1 VLNADYSKAVTL
13 FTMTSSVAGDYQAM
27 LDKLDAWLVIN
38 KPANLQVT
46 HAGTPY
52 IWTGV
57 LQEITQG
64 QVLSFS
70 LALLAVT
77 LMMMFWLK
85 SVRLGILGMLTLLTT
100 SVTVYGSMYLLDI
113 ELNIGTTLV
122 TFLVVGVVDYA
133 VHLLSRI
140 KMLVQKGIEID
151 EAILAAMQGVGR
163 STVVNVVIFSMG
175 FVALL
180 FSAYKPVIDLGVL
193 VILALSSSGFMTI
206 LLVTLISPWFFA
218 SIVPQPAV
226 QEGAPLGGGAVPG

>member
-1 VLNADYSKAVTL
+1 
-13 FTMTSSVAGDYQAM
+13 
-27 LDKLDAWLVIN
+27 
-38 KPANLQVT
+38 
-46 HAGTPY
+46 
-52 IWTGV
+52 
-57 LQEITQG
+57 
-64 QVLSFS
+64 
-70 LALLAVT
+70 
-77 LMMMFWLK
+77 
-85 SVRLGILGMLTLLTT
+85 MLTLLTT

-226 QEGAPLGGGAVPG
+226 QEGEQPRVGCARLNRRGACVLKTARGAMAVQGRRSGFSGLFPGVRTGIASEHL